1 MGPYSTALGRTRYG
15 SATRRTPA
23 SRFGS
28 RGGSAT
34 MRTSMSGNA
43 RRRRRVTNV
52 PSNAA
57 SNTSSARYTPAK
69 DSTTRKGA
77 ASSTRR
83 SRVIACA
90 RPPRAFRCGLPVEPV
105 AAEDRG
111 WRAILDSNQWPWA
124 SETHQKSLNSPS
136 ISGGHGPF
144 VGHVTAIDA
153 LRRHAFALLEAIDS
167 GAPIGAPARA
177 LAVSTLRVT
186 APDTAPWW
194 KAIELLEGGPLR
206 ARRAVDLAGQVL
218 DALGT
223 SKANHHDAEAG

>member
-1 MGPYSTALGRTRYG
+1 M
-15 SATRRTPA
+15 
-23 SRFGS
+23 
-28 RGGSAT
+28 
-34 MRTSMSGNA
+34 
-43 RRRRRVTNV
+43 
-52 PSNAA
+52 
-57 SNTSSARYTPAK
+57 
-69 DSTTRKGA
+69 
-77 ASSTRR
+77 
-83 SRVIACA
+83 
-90 RPPRAFRCGLPVEPV
+90 
-105 AAEDRG
+105 
-111 WRAILDSNQWPWA
+111 
-124 SETHQKSLNSPS
+124 
-136 ISGGHGPF
+136 
-144 VGHVTAIDA
+144 TAIDA